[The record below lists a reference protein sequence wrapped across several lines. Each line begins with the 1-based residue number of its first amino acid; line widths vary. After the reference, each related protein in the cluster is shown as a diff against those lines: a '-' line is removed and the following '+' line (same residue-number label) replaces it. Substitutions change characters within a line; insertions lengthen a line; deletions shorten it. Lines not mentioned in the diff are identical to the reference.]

1 MEVKLKTKNTTRKH
15 IYVSCKVHDS
25 LKKLA
30 KKYSRTINCGVADEI
45 VLLGIEAFEET
56 KKN

>member
-1 MEVKLKTKNTTRKH
+1 MKTKNKPTKKH
-15 IYVSCKVHDS
+15 IYVSLRVHES

-45 VLLGIEAFEET
+45 VLLGIESFEET